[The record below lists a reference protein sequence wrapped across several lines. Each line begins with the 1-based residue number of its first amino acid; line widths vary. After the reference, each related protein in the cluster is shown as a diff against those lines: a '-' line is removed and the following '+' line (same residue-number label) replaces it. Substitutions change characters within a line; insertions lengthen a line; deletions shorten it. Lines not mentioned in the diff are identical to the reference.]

1 MLGIL
6 LSNLLIIL
14 ILTIHII
21 KINYLEKENKRLW
34 KCNLGLISSI
44 SRHDRMIN
52 RLNEK
57 NRGIKN
63 DTRR

>member
-21 KINYLEKENKRLW
+21 KINYLEKENNRLW

-57 NRGIKN
+57 NRRDKK
-63 DTRR
+63 